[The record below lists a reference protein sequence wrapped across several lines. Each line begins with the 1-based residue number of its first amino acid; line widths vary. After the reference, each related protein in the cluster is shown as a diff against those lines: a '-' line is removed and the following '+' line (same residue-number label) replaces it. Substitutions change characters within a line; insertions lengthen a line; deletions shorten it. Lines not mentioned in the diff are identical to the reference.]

1 MVSLRS
7 LGLVLAAA
15 TSASA
20 ALPASGNYL
29 IGSVGPGVVNRY
41 LNAVQG
47 QTAPGTQVL
56 GQMLS
61 AAPFG
66 LPNEQ
71 WNILL
76 LRNVSA
82 PPSGLY
88 IFTSLVQP
96 NMTLGQDSTGNAV
109 VVQNSAIVFNVTEVK
124 PKLFTILPQ
133 GSNNALTAQDQ
144 FTQPILLRPFQA
156 NGFSNG
162 FQLFGFTP
170 ASCN

>member
-15 TSASA
+15 TSALA

-47 QTAPGTQVL
+47 QTAPGTQ
-56 GQMLS
+56 
-61 AAPFG
+61 
-66 LPNEQ
+66 

-76 LRNVSA
+76 LRSVSA

-133 GSNNALTAQDQ
+133 GRNNALTAQDQ

-170 ASCN
+170 ASCS